1 MEHERRW
8 RELAECGSGTS
19 IHDSV
24 VICNPRHVRLGS
36 DVTIEPLAV
45 LMGAPEGELRIG
57 SGTLIAPH
65 AYLQGVGGL
74 RVGAHVGVGAG
85 VLMLTAVHAE
95 TPPGAPITAAP
106 LRYGEIDVAHGC
118 DLGVGSILLPG
129 TRLGAGVQVGAGA
142 VGARTTSAGRPN
154 RRSTGTSPPHAWRR
168 RLGRRPP
175 HRVRRIGDLTRPDEA
190 DTPGAAGDRLSQ
202 CANSASQPD
211 VTLDACRS
219 SAAQASPP
227 DAETTA
233 SPTSRGGPRSPE
245 PQVSR

>member
-1 MEHERRW
+1 MEHEGRW
-8 RELAECGSGTS
+8 RELAECGSDTS

-36 DVTIEPLAV
+36 DVTIEPLSV

-65 AYLQGVGGL
+65 AYLHGLGGL

-106 LRYGEIDVAHGC
+106 LRYGEIDVADGC

-142 VGARTTSAGRPN
+142 VVRGEHAPGAVIAGLP
-154 RRSTGTSPPHAWRR
+154 A
-168 RLGRRPP
+168 RLLRMRGEGDWADGLHIAPP
-175 HRVRRIGDLTRPDEA
+175 HRRPYS
-190 DTPGAAGDRLSQ
+190 T
-202 CANSASQPD
+202 
-211 VTLDACRS
+211 
-219 SAAQASPP
+219 
-227 DAETTA
+227 
-233 SPTSRGGPRSPE
+233 
-245 PQVSR
+245 